1 MSGNDYV
8 LEGDD
13 HEYAPP
19 TVTRAEAEAQLPDER
34 VYWIVSTAIG
44 RELSEAQCGKLR
56 EAFLTALYGP
66 KAETPTKGDE

>member
-19 TVTRAEAEAQLPDER
+19 TVTRAEAEARLTDEVLDEAGEMGDISTFDAMR
-34 VYWIVSTAIG
+34 QVILTAI
-44 RELSEAQCGKLR
+44 
-56 EAFLTALYGP
+56 YGP